1 MNKVRQY
8 LSQQQSLGQ
17 FALVASNSFCDPR
30 TGYTLWFEWP
40 GVRCRPP
47 KVPDSHIGGEFAA
60 ESTGGQISSRLL
72 SMRSA
77 NTLLEFP
84 AAKGMIPKGSMV
96 SALLIQDLAGMP
108 ISEHLTTTASPAHYE
123 YERKFEGFSQD

>member
-1 MNKVRQY
+1 M
-8 LSQQQSLGQ
+8 
-17 FALVASNSFCDPR
+17 
-30 TGYTLWFEWP
+30 LWSECP
-40 GVRCRPP
+40 HVSCRPP

-84 AAKGMIPKGSMV
+84 AAKGTIPKGSMV

-108 ISEHLTTTASPAHYE
+108 ISEHLTPTASPAHYE